1 MTVELPNDVAA
12 LDGEV
17 VVSRRWANR
26 TQSRFRAA
34 GGRLY
39 LTNRR
44 VLFRPHAVDA
54 TLAGEY
60 WHAPLTSITE
70 VGKQKPTLRGTMNGG
85 IRTRLRITV
94 DDGTAELFVVNKLD
108 TVISEIQSVTTKT
121 A

>member
-1 MTVELPNDVAA
+1 MTVELPSDISV

-17 VVSRRWANR
+17 IVSRQWANH

-54 TLAGEY
+54 ALAGEY

-70 VGKQKPTLRGTMNGG
+70 IGKQKPTLRGSMNGG

-94 DDGTAELFVVNKLD
+94 HDGTTELFVVNKLD
-108 TVISEIQSVTTKT
+108 RVIREIQSAIKS